1 MLEDFLYVHKNAWKN
16 TSKNFKFIPALAG
29 LIFAYVNLF
38 NLAASLISSFLNNIS
53 YMGGFA
59 LAIIRAL
66 LFSQI
71 IYNLEGIV
79 NYNRICYKHL
89 NEGFTR
95 YLSPSIT
102 IFFIY
107 WMVEIVL
114 GLAFSRA
121 GTSPIGFKIIN
132 LIVFLVFIGMVESVY
147 IEGAYSY
154 DSLLASLKLL
164 VDEPLNWT
172 LFNVLLYL
180 VFDQVGI
187 TLNVLKPSLN
197 LSLMTLVNCLILA
210 LYMVYKGHLYKE
222 LYTSNRRKREYMR

>member
-29 LIFAYVNLF
+29 LIFAYIIVF
-38 NLAASLISSFLNNIS
+38 NLAASFISSFLSNIS

-59 LAIIRAL
+59 LAVIRAL

-71 IYNLEGIV
+71 IYNLDGIV
-79 NYNRICYKHL
+79 NYNRLYYKNL

-107 WMVEIVL
+107 WMVEIIL

-121 GTSPIGFKIIN
+121 GTNPLGFKIIN
-132 LIVFLVFIGMVESVY
+132 IIIFLVFSGMVESVY

-164 VDEPLNWT
+164 VDEPVNWT
-172 LFNVLLYL
+172 IFNVLLYL

-187 TLNVLKPSLN
+187 TLNILKPSLN
-197 LSLMTLVNCLILA
+197 LSLKTLINCLVLA
-210 LYMVYKGHLYKE
+210 FFMAYKGHLYKE
-222 LYTSNRRKREYMR
+222 LYMSNRRKREYMR

>member
-1 MLEDFLYVHKNAWKN
+1 MIEDFLYVHKNAWRN
-16 TSKNFKFIPALAG
+16 TRKNFKLIPVLAV
-29 LIFAYVNLF
+29 LIFFYVILF
-38 NLAASLISSFLNNIS
+38 NLAAGLISGLLNNIS

-71 IYNLEGIV
+71 IYNLDGIV
-79 NYNRICYKHL
+79 NYNRFYFKHL
-89 NEGFTR
+89 KEGFTR

-114 GLAFSRA
+114 GFAFSSA
-121 GTSPIGFKIIN
+121 GNSPIGFEIIN
-132 LIVFLVFIGMVESVY
+132 LIIFLVFSGMIESVY

-172 LFNVLLYL
+172 IFNILVYL
-180 VFDQVGI
+180 ILDQVGI
-187 TLNVLKPSLN
+187 RLNILKPSLS
-197 LSLMTLVNCLILA
+197 LSLMMLINCLA
-210 LYMVYKGHLYKE
+210 MAFFMVYKGHLYKE
-222 LYTSNRRKREYMR
+222 LYMSNRRKREYMR